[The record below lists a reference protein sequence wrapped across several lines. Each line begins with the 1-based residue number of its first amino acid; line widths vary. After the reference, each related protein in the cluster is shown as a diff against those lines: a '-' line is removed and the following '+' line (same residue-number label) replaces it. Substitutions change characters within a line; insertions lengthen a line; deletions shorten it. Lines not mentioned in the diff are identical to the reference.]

1 MQVARLLSNLEC
13 KHSDSEHAG
22 GLAVITV
29 GNSLRGDQG
38 LAAAISKS
46 LPKDLRNRCCRFDLG
61 SYSGFLQECLI
72 RHKAAIIIDA
82 TKNGTAPG
90 TVSMLDVSYILTRAE
105 SLKIKSC
112 QGLMLSEEVRSAKMR
127 GRLPK
132 QIIFFGIE
140 IDRSDWNEKIS
151 DDVQRKL
158 PRLVSQLSFLISKVA
173 ETLGDNAA

>member
-13 KHSDSEHAG
+13 KHSDNEHAG

-29 GNSLRGDQG
+29 GNSLRGDHG
-38 LAAAISKS
+38 LAAALSKS
-46 LPKDLRNRCCRFDLG
+46 LPEDLRKSCCRFDLG

-82 TKNGTAPG
+82 TNNGTAPG
-90 TVSMLDVSYILTRAE
+90 TVTMLDVSYILTQAE
-105 SLKIKSC
+105 PLKINSC
-112 QGLMLSEEVRSAKMR
+112 QGLMLSEEVRLAKKR

-140 IDRSDWNEKIS
+140 IDKADWNEKIS

-158 PRLVSQLSFLISKVA
+158 PQLVNRLSFLVSKVA
-173 ETLGDNAA
+173 KTLSDHAA